1 VPRAAQLVT
10 ELVGTFLFVS
20 VIALSGLSGP
30 LAPVAI
36 GMTLLALVYMGGH
49 ISGAHYNPAVTLGM
63 FLRRKMAARHML
75 AYWAAQLSGA
85 VLAFV
90 AGYLLSGHTPGIH
103 PGPKVQPL
111 QALGVEILF
120 TTALVLVVLNVAA
133 SKGTHGNSFY
143 GMAIG
148 FIIAGGIFVGGPISG
163 GAFNPA
169 VGFAATL
176 GAALF
181 ASGGWSYLWLYI
193 AGPVIGSAIGAGI
206 NYAQSDRLAPTDIT
220 P

>member
-1 VPRAAQLVT
+1 
-10 ELVGTFLFVS
+10 
-20 VIALSGLSGP
+20 VIALSGLSGA
-30 LAPVAI
+30 LAPLAI
-36 GMTLLALVYMGGH
+36 GMALLALVYMGGH

-63 FLRRKMAARHML
+63 FLRRKMSGLHML
-75 AYWAAQLSGA
+75 AYWAAQLAGG

-90 AGYLLSGHTPGIH
+90 AGYLLSGRTPGIH
-103 PGPKVQPL
+103 PGPKVQAL

-133 SKGTHGNSFY
+133 SKRTHGNSFY

-148 FIIAGGIFVGGPISG
+148 FTIAAGIFVGGPISG
-163 GAFNPA
+163 AAFNPA

-176 GAALF
+176 GAAMF
-181 ASGGWSYLWLYI
+181 AGGGWSDLWLYVV
-193 AGPVIGSAIGAGI
+193 GPAIGAAIGAAI
-206 NYAQSDRLAPTDIT
+206 NYAQSDRIEPGDIT